1 VAAEDSG
8 GGTMMSKRIRR
19 VGSIKSEL
27 LKKSREAA
35 LAAVQVFN
43 NPNISFKSES
53 YVVLMIIAWTY
64 LLHAYFRDQKIE
76 YRYCQQ
82 NGKRREF
89 DKTKHGAYK
98 YWELERC
105 LNEAKPPIDK
115 DTTNNLRFLIGLRH
129 EIEHQM
135 TTRIDDVLSARFQA
149 CCLNY
154 NEYIKKLF
162 GDDNGIEKHLSFSLQ
177 FSTISTEQKEL
188 LEEQPGLPANIHG
201 YIQECDT
208 GLTDE
213 EFANPHYAYRILFVP
228 KTANRKGQ
236 ADRVIEFVKSDSPL
250 AEAVNKEYAVIKET
264 EKKKYLPKQVVDLM
278 KAEGYPRFSIHYHTQ
293 LWQSQ
298 DAKNPAN
305 GYGTMVA
312 GKVWHWY
319 ERWVDVVR
327 KHCRNSGG
335 KYS

>member
-1 VAAEDSG
+1 
-8 GGTMMSKRIRR
+8 MSNRIRR
-19 VGSIKSEL
+19 VGAIKSEL

-35 LAAVQVFN
+35 LAAVQIFN
-43 NPNISFKSES
+43 NPNIGFKSES
-53 YVVLMIIAWTY
+53 YIVLMTIAWTY
-64 LLHAYFRDQKIE
+64 LLHSYFRVNKIE
-76 YRYCQQ
+76 YRYSKQI
-82 NGKRREF
+82 GKRREF

-98 YWELERC
+98 YWELEHC
-105 LNEAKPPIDK
+105 LNEAKSPIDK
-115 DTTNNLRFLIGLRH
+115 DTANNLRFLIGLRH

-162 GDDNGIEKHLSFSLQ
+162 GADKGIEKHLSFSLQ

-201 YIQECDT
+201 YIEKFDA

-213 EFANPHYAYRILFVP
+213 EFGNPHYAYRILFVP

-250 AEAVNKEYAVIKET
+250 VEAVNKEYVVIKET
-264 EKKKYLPKQVVDLM
+264 EKKKYLPMQIVDLM
-278 KAEGYPRFSIHYHTQ
+278 KAEGFPCFSIHSHTK

-298 DAKNPAN
+298 DAKNPAK
-305 GYGTMVA
+305 GFGTMVA
-312 GKVWHWY
+312 GKNWHWY

-327 KHCRNSGG
+327 KHCRDSGG

>member
-1 VAAEDSG
+1 
-8 GGTMMSKRIRR
+8 MSKRLRR
-19 VGSIKSEL
+19 VGSIKGEL

-35 LAAVQVFN
+35 LAAVQIFN

-76 YRYCQQ
+76 YRYYQQ
-82 NGKRREF
+82 RGQRREF

-105 LNEAKPPIDK
+105 LNDADSPLDK
-115 DTTNNLRFLIGLRH
+115 DTSNNLRFLIGLRH

-149 CCLNY
+149 CGLNY
-154 NEYIKKLF
+154 NEYIKQLF
-162 GDDNGIEKHLSFSLQ
+162 GTDNGIERHLSFSLQ

-188 LEEQPGLPANIHG
+188 LEDQPGLPSNIQG
-201 YIQECDT
+201 YIQNFDL
-208 GLTDE
+208 GLSDE
-213 EFANPHYAYRILFVP
+213 EFSNPRYAYRILFVP

-250 AEAVNKEYAVIKET
+250 AETINKEYAVIKET
-264 EKKKYLPKQVVDLM
+264 ERMKYLPKQVVDLM
-278 KAEGYPRFSIHYHTQ
+278 KDQGYYKFSLHNHTELWKQ
-293 LWQSQ
+293 LN
-298 DAKNPAN
+298 AKNPAK
-305 GYGTMVA
+305 GYGALVA
-312 GKVWHWY
+312 GKYWHWY
-319 ERWVDVVR
+319 ERWVEVVR
-327 KHCRNSGG
+327 QHCQENRD

>member
-1 VAAEDSG
+1 
-8 GGTMMSKRIRR
+8 MSKRIRR

-35 LAAVQVFN
+35 LAAVQIFN

-76 YRYCQQ
+76 YRYWRM
-82 NGKRREF
+82 NGKRREY

-105 LNEAKPPIDK
+105 LSDDK
-115 DTTNNLRFLIGLRH
+115 SPVDNDTANNLRFLIGLRH

-135 TTRIDDVLSARFQA
+135 TTRIDDILSARFQA
-149 CCLNY
+149 CGLNY
-154 NEYIKKLF
+154 NEYVKKLF
-162 GDDNGIEKHLSFSLQ
+162 GEANGIEKHLSFSLQ

-188 LEEQPGLPANIHG
+188 LEDQPGLPANIHG
-201 YIQECDT
+201 FIKEFDD
-208 GLTDE
+208 GLSEE
-213 EFANPHYAYRILFVP
+213 EFANSHYAYRILFVP
-228 KTANRKGQ
+228 KTANHKGQ

-264 EKKKYLPKQVVDLM
+264 ERKKYLPKQVVDLM
-278 KAEGYPRFSIHYHTQ
+278 KAEGFPRFSIHYHTR
-293 LWQSQ
+293 LWQSL
-298 DAKNPAN
+298 DAQNAGK
-305 GYGTMVA
+305 GYGALVA
-312 GKVWHWY
+312 GKTWHWY
-319 ERWVDVVR
+319 ERWVDIVR
-327 KHCRNSGG
+327 KHCQDEGR
-335 KYS
+335 KYI